1 MVELFILRSSQNGII
16 KKEEQDMATMIHF
29 DEDDAFEEEDW
40 ETMGIG
46 IGHRE
51 DPEEEPDG
59 MTMGIGIGHRDWR
72 KEKE

>member
-1 MVELFILRSSQNGII
+1 
-16 KKEEQDMATMIHF
+16 MATMIHF
-29 DEDDAFEEEDW
+29 DKDDVFEEEDW